1 MKKEINGNKTAKKK
15 PVKKTT
21 TASRQKPGVKP
32 KYTVKQIAEAI
43 RKTNGLLTYTARE
56 LGCHYHTVRNYI
68 NKHAELQQEYEDI
81 QELVLDLAENNIRQD
96 IKAGSVE
103 TAKWY
108 MRYKGRAR
116 GFIDKETNDPNVTLV
131 TEVPQ
136 TEEARKLGIDYIRA
150 LADATSNG

>member
-1 MKKEINGNKTAKKK
+1 MKNESNE
-15 PVKKTT
+15 KKTT
-21 TASRQKPGVKP
+21 KRKPTKKAGETKSLKPGVKSRF
-32 KYTVKQIAEAI
+32 TVKQVAEAI

-108 MRYKGRAR
+108 IRYKGRAR
-116 GFIDKETNDPNVTLV
+116 GFIDKETTDVEVSLV
-131 TEVPQ
+131 TEIPK
-136 TEEARKLGIDYIRA
+136 TPKARELGVEYLRE
-150 LADATSNG
+150 LANEPSNS